1 MFVAEVLDLGGEI
14 MAKISA
20 MFSGSRGNCTYIA
33 SGNSSLL
40 VDVGV
45 SAKQVLSALEQRMF
59 DPNKLGGIFI
69 THSHTDHISGLRV
82 LLKKLNIPVYATK
95 ETLGSLILADVFNS
109 KSRYY
114 DIEDSPEIFMDIDV
128 SFFRTSHDCEGSG
141 GFVFEF
147 TNGEKA
153 AVCTD
158 LGYVSDTV
166 RSAITGAK
174 TLVIE
179 SNHDVGM
186 LQNGVYPFSTKQ
198 RILSDEG
205 HLSNVACANELPQL
219 IENGAV
225 NIILAHL
232 SRDNNTPDLA
242 SVTSKSVLI
251 EKGFKEDLDYKL
263 SVAAPSGGKI
273 IYI

>member
-1 MFVAEVLDLGGEI
+1 MFVVLFWDGEK

-20 MFSGSRGNCTYIA
+20 MFSGSRGNSTYVS
-33 SGNSSLL
+33 SGSSSLL

-45 SAKQVLSALEQRMF
+45 SAKQIVSGLEARML
-59 DPNKLGGIFI
+59 DPLKLGGIFI

-82 LLKKLNIPVYATK
+82 LLKKYNIPVYASK
-95 ETLGSLILADVFNS
+95 ETLGALILADAFNAES
-109 KSRYY
+109 KYY
-114 DIEDSPEIFMDIDV
+114 DIEDKPELFMDIGV
-128 SFFRTSHDCEGSG
+128 EFFRTSHDCPGSG
-141 GFVFEF
+141 GYVFTF
-147 TNGEKA
+147 ANGEKA

-166 RSAITGAK
+166 RSAITGVK
-174 TLVIE
+174 TVVIE

-186 LQNGVYPFSTKQ
+186 LQNGIYPFATKQ

-205 HLSNVACANELPQL
+205 HLSNVACANELPEL
-219 IENGAV
+219 VKNGTS

-242 SVTSKSVLI
+242 NITAKSVLL
-251 EKGFKEDLDYKL
+251 ENGLKEDVDYTL
-263 SVAAPSGGKI
+263 SVATPSGGKI
-273 IYI
+273 TYI

>member
-1 MFVAEVLDLGGEI
+1 MAEVLGGEI
-14 MAKISA
+14 MAKISV

-45 SAKQVLSALEQRMF
+45 SAKQVLLGLEQRML
-59 DPNKLGGIFI
+59 DPKKLGGIFI
-69 THSHTDHISGLRV
+69 THSHTDHIAGLRV
-82 LLKKLNIPVYATK
+82 FLKKYNIPVYATK
-95 ETLGSLILADVFNS
+95 ETIGTLILEGVFNS

-114 DIEDSPEIFMDIDV
+114 DIENSPEFFMDIGAR
-128 SFFRTSHDCEGSG
+128 FFRTSHDCEGSG
-141 GFVFEF
+141 GFVFSF
-147 TNGEKA
+147 ANGEKT

-166 RSAITGAK
+166 RSAITGVK

-219 IENGAV
+219 VKNGAV
-225 NIILAHL
+225 NIVLAHL

-251 EKGFKEDLDYKL
+251 ENGFKENVDYML
-263 SVAAPSGGKI
+263 SVAPPSGGKI
-273 IYI
+273 LYI